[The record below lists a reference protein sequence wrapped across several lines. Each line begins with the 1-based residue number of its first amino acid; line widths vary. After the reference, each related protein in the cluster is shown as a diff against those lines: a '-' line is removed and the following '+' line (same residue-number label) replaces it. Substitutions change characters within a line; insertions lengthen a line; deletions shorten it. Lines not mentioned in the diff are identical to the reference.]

1 MALTLDDRLNLIEK
15 KISDKGFRRNEGLG
29 NEVGYYVFDYDARQE
44 LLVRNHIQYLKDKI
58 NNGNKGFKILEFDL
72 FHLMTEIL
80 EEEGYLEDFFE
91 LEKENGFMEV
101 AESLVETLGLDETD
115 EQNLIIS
122 KIQEVDRT
130 NCVLFI
136 TGLGKCHPIIQGHN
150 ILNNMHQ
157 VLDDVP
163 VILFYP
169 GVYSG
174 QDLSLFGTIKS
185 QNYYRA
191 FHLV

>member
-1 MALTLDDRLNLIEK
+1 M
-15 KISDKGFRRNEGLG
+15 
-29 NEVGYYVFDYDARQE
+29 
-44 LLVRNHIQYLKDKI
+44 
-58 NNGNKGFKILEFDL
+58 
-72 FHLMTEIL
+72 
-80 EEEGYLEDFFE
+80 
-91 LEKENGFMEV
+91 

-115 EQNLIIS
+115 ELNLIIS
-122 KIQEVDRT
+122 KIMEINRE
-130 NCVLFI
+130 NSVLFI

-150 ILNNMHQ
+150 ILNNLHQ